1 MPGTIMGSSRT
12 PAAAATPTGSVTGK
26 ERTLA
31 RVGGYELGA
40 RLNDGGVDEIY
51 AARGGSPPL
60 DVVVK
65 LLRRAL
71 TAGVP
76 ARKAWRRELPL
87 VARLVH
93 PHIAR
98 VLAVGETKEGVPYIV
113 GERLEGQTL
122 RSYLDR
128 CGRLAAPEALALVRA
143 IGSALA
149 AAHQAGIIHG
159 ELRPSKVFLGAQPG
173 ADRSVKLVD
182 LAEWR
187 LSGDRRGPWAMAGTT
202 RFTAPELL
210 TAEEG
215 GGEAIDGRADQ
226 FALAAIVYRMLAGV
240 DAFPGDDVAAV
251 LRAVL
256 AGSPRSLADL
266 TDCSP
271 AVDAVIR
278 RGLARWPQQR
288 FASVSAL
295 VTALEDALAD
305 SVAEVTRPVSTVQIM
320 SEVKIPAAQPEVDMD
335 DVSESFFDEGRRQE
349 ASGLFAETPAPYRG
363 SLTRVPRTRGP
374 ALLLLT
380 FLFAAGGAAAWWTDW
395 RPPPEWQPS
404 SLWQTVVHLAGR

>member
-1 MPGTIMGSSRT
+1 MVSSRT
-12 PAAAATPTGSVTGK
+12 QGAAALAAGGATGA
-26 ERTLA
+26 ERAPVRL
-31 RVGGYELGA
+31 GGYELGA
-40 RLNDGGVDEIY
+40 RLNEGGADEVY
-51 AARGGSPPL
+51 AARGGSPPI

-65 LLRRAL
+65 LMRRAL

-76 ARKAWRRELPL
+76 ACKAWRREVPL
-87 VARLVH
+87 VARFVH

-98 VLAVGETKEGVPYIV
+98 VLAVGETKEGVPYVV

-122 RSYLDR
+122 RSHLDR

-149 AAHQAGIIHG
+149 AAHEAGVIHG
-159 ELRPSKVFLGAQPG
+159 ELRPSKVFVGAQSGAGPSVKVVDF
-173 ADRSVKLVD
+173 ADRH
-182 LAEWR
+182 
-187 LSGDRRGPWAMAGTT
+187 LSGDRRGPWAMAEPT
-202 RFTAPELL
+202 RFMAPELL
-210 TAEEG
+210 AQEEDAA
-215 GGEAIDGRADQ
+215 GEPIDGRADQ
-226 FALAAIVYRMLAGV
+226 FALAAIAYRMLAGV

-251 LRAVL
+251 FHAVL
-256 AGSPRSLADL
+256 GGAPRPLAGL
-266 TDCSP
+266 TGCSP

-295 VTALEDALAD
+295 VTALEEALAD
-305 SVAEVTRPVSTVQIM
+305 SIAEVTRPVSNVQIM
-320 SEVKIPAAQPEVDMD
+320 SEAAMPAAQPEVDMD